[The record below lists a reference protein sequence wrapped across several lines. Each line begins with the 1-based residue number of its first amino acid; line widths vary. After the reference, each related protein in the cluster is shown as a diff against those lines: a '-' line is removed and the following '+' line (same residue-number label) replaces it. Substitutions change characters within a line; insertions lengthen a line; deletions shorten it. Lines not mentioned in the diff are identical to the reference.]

1 MDRIDG
7 PGLAGIDVDATT
19 DALTELV
26 LHGIA
31 ARPSLEDRFTRL
43 EDAIGVER

>member
-31 ARPSLEDRFTRL
+31 ARPSLEDVTRL